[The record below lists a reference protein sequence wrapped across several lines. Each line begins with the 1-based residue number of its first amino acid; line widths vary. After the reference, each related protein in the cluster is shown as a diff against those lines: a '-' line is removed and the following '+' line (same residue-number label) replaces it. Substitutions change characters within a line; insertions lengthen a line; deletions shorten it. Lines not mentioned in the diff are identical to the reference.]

1 MRAGELAAL
10 AGALALVEG
19 GEDTLHRQKIPG
31 FTDSGVA
38 LSISIPGLYHL

>member
-19 GEDTLHRQKIPG
+19 GEDTLHPQKIPG
-31 FTDSGVA
+31 FTD
-38 LSISIPGLYHL
+38 